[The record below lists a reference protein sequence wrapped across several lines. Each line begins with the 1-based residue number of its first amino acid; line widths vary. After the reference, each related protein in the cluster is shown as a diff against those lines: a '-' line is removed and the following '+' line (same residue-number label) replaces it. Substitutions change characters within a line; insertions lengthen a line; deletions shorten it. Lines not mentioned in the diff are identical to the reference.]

1 MYLKTKLLNSMKK
14 RLQKIGLLLLVC
26 SFFVTHL
33 TAQSVADAG
42 ARTTKTSGNKVIA
55 MTVKGKITAENG
67 DPLVGASVVVKGT
80 TNGAITDL
88 DGNYSLSVPDG
99 KAILVISFVGYDSKE
114 VAVNGQSEVNIS
126 LKEGGALSEVV
137 VVGYG
142 TQKKSQLTGA
152 ISSLNSR
159 QLTEMPVTN
168 VAQALQGRVAGV
180 DVAQSGSKPGSTP
193 TIRVRGRRSFRA
205 SNDPLYV
212 VDGVPLAG
220 TPAFVN
226 TPAYGAVGGI
236 ADATTGYEDLN
247 PNDIQSVEI
256 LKDATAT
263 AIYGAR
269 GANGVV
275 LVTTKRGSLEG
286 QRKTTVSYDTY
297 FGTSQALDKIKLF
310 TGPEFA
316 EYIRESRRAIATG
329 STYKDAAGVP
339 VPSGKTD
346 AFADSKLFE
355 AIEIDGIAKG
365 RTTDYQDMI
374 LQQGRQQSH
383 SLGVQGGN
391 DKTAFYVS
399 GSFFQDKGISYGLDY
414 TRMSLR
420 ANIDHKINDRVKVGL
435 STYGMYSIRNGANLN
450 PYSFTIQQNPLAR
463 ERDDAGNIIFAQTS
477 DALLTNPLSEI
488 VPGAQVDEA
497 KKYRILNSLYTE
509 FKLAEGLTYR
519 VNFGPDMTIQRAG
532 RFTGS
537 ATNAL
542 KNGAATA
549 AVQNQFAFN
558 WVVENVVNFN
568 KTYGKHGLG
577 VTALHSFQ
585 KDNFEISGMS
595 VIGVP
600 TESQRFQNL
609 GGATSV
615 TGVATNLIERKIN
628 SVMGRVN
635 YDYDGKYL
643 LTATLRRDGSSAFG
657 INTKYGNFP
666 GIALGWNMHQENF
679 LKNVNWLDILKL
691 RVSLG
696 TVGNQAVAPYQT
708 QALLSRT
715 AYAWGSNA
723 AFGQRPGTLVNPDL
737 KWEQSTTKNVGVDF
751 SFFKGRVNGSLEF
764 YQVNT
769 TDLLLEDQLPTSAG
783 FPFVTRNVGE
793 TQNKGVELSLTTVNI
808 DKGGFKWTTDFMF
821 TKNNE
826 QIISL
831 YNGAVDDVGNKRFI
845 GKPLSAFFDIKKDG
859 IWQTTEADAAKGYGS
874 RVGQIKVNDN
884 NGRDAVTGQLTG
896 KPDGKINADDR
907 VYLGSE
913 IPDWSG
919 GLTSRFS
926 FKGFDFSFILYARIG
941 QMIQSG
947 FHRNNNA
954 LAGRYQQIKVDY
966 WTPNNPTNEFPQPVT
981 NQEFPVNNT
990 ALIYFDGSFVK
1001 IRNINFG
1008 YTIPANVAK
1017 KVGLESIRLFS
1028 SIQQPKIWAQYR
1040 DKYNGI
1046 DPEANEGA
1054 SLGNNITPAVS
1065 TVTFGLNVKF

>member
-1 MYLKTKLLNSMKK
+1 M
-14 RLQKIGLLLLVC
+14 RRILLVQVLFL
-26 SFFVTHL
+26 SLLGITQAFPSETPL
-33 TAQSVADAG
+33 YP
-42 ARTTKTSGNKVIA
+42 
-55 MTVKGKITAENG
+55 TVKTIAFAVSGTVTDAKGE
-67 DPLVGASVVVKGT
+67 PLVGASVVEKGT
-80 TNGAITDL
+80 TTGAITDI
-88 DGNYSLSVPDG
+88 DG
-99 KAILVISFVGYDSKE
+99 KFQIKASSEKATLVVSFVGYNSLD
-114 VAVNGQSEVNIS
+114 VAINGQSS
-126 LKEGGALSEVV
+126 LKIELSEGSSLNEVV
-137 VVGYG
+137 VIGYG
-142 TQKKSQLTGA
+142 TQKKSQTTGA

-180 DVAQSGSKPGSTP
+180 DVAQSGSKPGSVP

-226 TPAYGAVGGI
+226 TPNYGAVGGI
-236 ADATTGYEDLN
+236 ADATTGFEDLN
-247 PNDIQSVEI
+247 PNDVQSIEI

-275 LVTTKRGSLEG
+275 LITTKRGTLTG
-286 QRKTTVSYDTY
+286 QRKTTVSYDNY
-297 FGTSQALDKIKLF
+297 FGTSQALDKINLF
-310 TGPEFA
+310 SGPEFA

-339 VPSGKTD
+339 VPSGKAD

-355 AIEIDGIAKG
+355 AIEIDGIAKN
-365 RTTDYQDMI
+365 RTTDYQDMM
-374 LQQGRQQSH
+374 LQQGRMQSH
-383 SLGVQGGN
+383 SIGVQGGN
-391 DKTAFYVS
+391 EKTAFYVS

-420 ANIDHKINDRVKVGL
+420 ANIDHQINDRVKVGL

-450 PYSFTIQQNPLAR
+450 PYSFTIQQNPLGR

-477 DALLTNPLSEI
+477 DALLTNPLAEI
-488 VPGAQVDEA
+488 VPGAQIDEA

-509 FKLAEGLTYR
+509 IKLMEGLTYR

-532 RFTGS
+532 RFVGS
-537 ATNAL
+537 QTNAL
-542 KNGAATA
+542 KGGAATA
-549 AVQNQFAFN
+549 AIQNQFGFN
-558 WVVENVVNFN
+558 WVLENIVNYN
-568 KTYGKHGLG
+568 KAYGKHDFG

-585 KDNFEISGMS
+585 KDNFEVNGLA

-600 TESQRFQNL
+600 TESQSFHNL
-609 GGATSV
+609 DGATSV
-615 TGVATNLIERKIN
+615 TGVATELIPRQIN
-628 SVMGRVN
+628 SFMGRVN
-635 YDYDGKYL
+635 YAYDGKYL
-643 LTATLRRDGSSAFG
+643 LTATLRRDGASPFG
-657 INTKYGNFP
+657 DNTKYGNFP
-666 GIALGWNMHQENF
+666 GIALGWNMHNENF
-679 LKNVNWLDILKL
+679 LKNTSWIDILKL
-691 RVSLG
+691 RLSLG
-696 TVGNQAVAPYQT
+696 VVGNQAVAPYQT

-715 AYAWGSNA
+715 AYAWGTTA
-723 AFGQRPGTLVNPDL
+723 AFGQRPGTLVNPNL
-737 KWEQSTTKNVGVDF
+737 KWEQSTTKNLGVDF

-769 TDLLLEDQLPTSAG
+769 TDLLLANQLPTSTG
-783 FPFVTRNVGE
+783 FPFVTNNVGE
-793 TQNKGVELSLTTVNI
+793 TQNKGVELSLTTVNV

-826 QIISL
+826 QIVSL
-831 YNGAVDDVGNKRFI
+831 YNGAVDDVGNKWFI

-859 IWQTTEADAAKGYGS
+859 IWQTNEADAARSYGS
-874 RVGQIKVNDN
+874 RPGQIKVNDN
-884 NGRDAVTGQLTG
+884 NGRDATTGQLTG

-907 VYLGSE
+907 IYLGSE

-919 GLTSRFS
+919 GITSRFS
-926 FKGFDFSFILYARIG
+926 YKGFDASIIIFARYG
-941 QMIQSG
+941 QMILSG

-1008 YTIPANVAK
+1008 YTLPNNITRKIGV
-1017 KVGLESIRLFS
+1017 ESLRVFS
-1028 SIQQPKIWAQYR
+1028 SIQQPKIWSQYR

-1054 SLGNNITPAVS
+1054 TLGNNITPAIS